1 MKHSST
7 GPITRLVTRPIRSY
21 FNIMAAVMLDGI
33 KKDHKRPSSGKR
45 LITWGGKENTPPP
58 VSKSAMSPLGRQ
70 SEDPAERVLSPRA
83 SSRRTVRTSTPT
95 CADSGNDSEGEMLP
109 TYEVM
114 MRETFSPISPTPLSP
129 IIPDLPDLIEEAT
142 RSLQDDV
149 KPTTEVRAAPPAD
162 TPVVSGVDEA
172 GFTVGNGVPMYSVP
186 PPNFMFS
193 MPNVPI
199 GAALTHRAAVDTPCS
214 RTCILV
220 PSQYAGVVQRV
231 YGGDPVVTIQAT
243 SFTVAGTRNVV
254 QVQGS
259 LPGPATH
266 YIGPVNVNGYTSML

>member
-1 MKHSST
+1 
-7 GPITRLVTRPIRSY
+7 
-21 FNIMAAVMLDGI
+21 MAAVMLDGI

-58 VSKSAMSPLGRQ
+58 VSKSAMSPLGRK

-83 SSRRTVRTSTPT
+83 SARRTVRTSTP
-95 CADSGNDSEGEMLP
+95 ADSGNDSEGEMLP
-109 TYEVM
+109 SYEVM

-129 IIPDLPDLIEEAT
+129 ILPDLPDLIEEAT
-142 RSLQDDV
+142 RSLQEDV

-162 TPVVSGVDEA
+162 TPVVPGVDEA
-172 GFTVGNGVPMYSVP
+172 GFTVGNGVPMYNVP
-186 PPNFMFS
+186 PPNLLFN

-214 RTCILV
+214 RICILV

-243 SFTVAGTRNVV
+243 SFNVAGTRNMI
-254 QVQGS
+254 QMQGS
-259 LPGPATH
+259 LPGPSTNF
-266 YIGPVNVNGYTSML
+266 IGAMHVNGFSPIY